1 MNRFRLC
8 RSGILIRTVYQVMP
22 PHVAYELTPMG
33 KSLLPATAPLIEW
46 TSQHLID
53 QAREE
58 YDKRSLAQPRAV
70 AR

>member
-1 MNRFRLC
+1 
-8 RSGILIRTVYQVMP
+8 
-22 PHVAYELTPMG
+22 MG

-46 TSQHLID
+46 TSQHLARID

-58 YDKRSLAQPRAV
+58 YDKRTRAQPLAV